1 MTWVWKL
8 YEKHIRKTLANAGNG
23 APTEEELE
31 SAFLRSMSRSTV
43 TILVQVPIPNSVRFK
58 GLARGSVAT
67 MTDLLNDPM
76 RYLYEHYGG
85 GKFKLNF
92 HEGWH
97 FVSTRNFKPEGI
109 PRWRD
114 MPEIDF

>member
-8 YEKHIRKTLANAGNG
+8 YEGHIRKTLLANGN
-23 APTEEELE
+23 AEPSEAELE
-31 SAFLRSMSRSTV
+31 RAFVRSMGRSFV

-58 GLARGSVAT
+58 GLARGSVLE

-76 RYLYEHYGG
+76 GYLLEHYGG

-97 FVSTRNFKPEGI
+97 FVSTKNFKPEGS
-109 PRWRD
+109 PLWKD
-114 MPEIDF
+114 LPEIPF

>member
-8 YEKHIRKTLANAGNG
+8 YEKYIHKKLANDGNTS
-23 APTEEELE
+23 PSEEEVE
-31 SAFLRSMSRSTV
+31 AAFLRSMSQSSV

-58 GLARGSVAT
+58 GLERGSVLEMA
-67 MTDLLNDPM
+67 DLLNDPM
-76 RYLYEHYGG
+76 HYLQKHYGG

-97 FVSTRNFKPEGI
+97 FVSTKNFKPDG
-109 PRWRD
+109 PPLWQD
-114 MPEIDF
+114 MPEISF